1 MVRKLT
7 VDSSVIISS
16 LLQNETRHKEALTIW
31 ENILKGKSFAIITC
45 IFYSV
50 LSVKCFSFFKKLLIT
65 TSYKG

>member
-31 ENILKGKSFAIITC
+31 ENILKGKSFAIMPL
-45 IFYSV
+45 SV
-50 LSVKCFSFFKKLLIT
+50 LVEVVAAIRRRTGSEELALAIKK
-65 TSYKG
+65 